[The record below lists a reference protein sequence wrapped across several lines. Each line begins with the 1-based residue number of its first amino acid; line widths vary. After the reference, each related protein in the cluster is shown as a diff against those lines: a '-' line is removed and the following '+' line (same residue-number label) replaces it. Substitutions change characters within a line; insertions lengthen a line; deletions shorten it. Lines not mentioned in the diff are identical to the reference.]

1 MGKANADSKKAKQ
14 NPEKKRVYVSI
25 LLALAALVSI
35 SAASVAWFTIADFT
49 KVNSM
54 NLEITTGTN
63 LRFDLDPHE
72 TFEEYVKTLGFSQI
86 AERILREKKFDMR
99 TVPLEPVTTQ
109 NYSVF
114 TFENG
119 TVVEKDSGAYLEFVL
134 HFMATDDM
142 LVHLTSADSEGKQ
155 DGTRIT
161 SSNADLPAA
170 MRISF
175 TVDGQ
180 TYVYDP
186 GMGDLRYESL
196 KVKQFGLPASNK
208 MVLNENNQLFWVEKD
223 QDKPVTVRI
232 WLEGTD
238 PVCTDD
244 LRNSD
249 YKISLRFVGTDK
261 DHNILDGS
269 RKK

>member
-1 MGKANADSKKAKQ
+1 
-14 NPEKKRVYVSI
+14 
-25 LLALAALVSI
+25 
-35 SAASVAWFTIADFT
+35 
-49 KVNSM
+49 
-54 NLEITTGTN
+54 
-63 LRFDLDPHE
+63 
-72 TFEEYVKTLGFSQI
+72 
-86 AERILREKKFDMR
+86 
-99 TVPLEPVTTQ
+99 
-109 NYSVF
+109 
-114 TFENG
+114 
-119 TVVEKDSGAYLEFVL
+119 
-134 HFMATDDM
+134 
-142 LVHLTSADSEGKQ
+142 
-155 DGTRIT
+155 
-161 SSNADLPAA
+161 

-249 YKISLRFVGTDK
+249 YKISLRFVGTDR